1 MSLLDVVGPVMVGP
15 SSSHTLGALRI
26 ARFAYKFIGE
36 MPESVNFVLHG
47 SFADTWKGHGTDK
60 ALLAGIMGMH
70 PWDERIRE
78 AHTIAKNRNLRYKF
92 TFDDL
97 GEVHP
102 NTVLIDAVKNGKN
115 YRIMGSSIGGG
126 EIRITMINEVPCEI
140 SWEYNTMLVV
150 IRDVPGSLEKILR
163 DLSVNISNLYL
174 RRTNALEKIATVII
188 ETDEEVSLEDR
199 EKVSENSCVLECYYI
214 RRD

>member
-47 SFADTWKGHGTDK
+47 SFAETWKGHGTDK

-78 AHTIAKNRNLRYKF
+78 AYIIAKNSGLKYKF
-92 TFDDL
+92 TFEDL

-102 NTVLIDAVKNGKN
+102 NTVLIDAAKNSKT

-126 EIRITMINEVPCEI
+126 EIRIIMINNVSCEI
-140 SWEYNTMLVV
+140 SWEYNTMLTV
-150 IRDVPGSLEKILR
+150 IRDVPGALERILR
-163 DLSVNISNLYL
+163 NLTVNISNLYL
-174 RRTNALEKIATVII
+174 RRTNALGKIATVII
-188 ETDEEVSLEDR
+188 ETDEEIPPDDR
-199 EKVSENSCVLECYYI
+199 KKISENPCVMDCYYV